1 MITVDPD
8 DLGAMLGVPRYEF
21 GLAEEQ
27 DEIGVATGAA
37 VTSVGGDL
45 LSIEVTIM
53 EGKGDLILTGQLGEV
68 MQESGRAAI
77 SYARSTRCR
86 LRHCFGIL

>member
-1 MITVDPD
+1 M
-8 DLGAMLGVPRYEF
+8 PRYEF

-45 LSIEVTIM
+45 LAIEVLVM
-53 EGKGDLILTGQLGEV
+53 EGKGEI
-68 MQESGRAAI
+68 
-77 SYARSTRCR
+77 
-86 LRHCFGIL
+86 